1 MYLPSLDLPS
11 KLQTC
16 IPNASTTSPPPYLLG
31 SAKIARVCPKGARG
45 LPSVSRIPSKSL
57 SHTRVTFDPRVSAR
71 AQPHPAGRSHLHSV
85 WGSAPLHLHCHT
97 QPSQPG
103 SLLSLSS
110 LLAPSSHCHVQWTGP
125 VLFMREIQATT
136 RCRFPS
142 IRLVNFKNSDHTFVG
157 KRVSQVT
164 QW

>member
-11 KLQTC
+11 KLHTC
-16 IPNASTTSPPPYLLG
+16 IPNASTTSLPAYLLG
-31 SAKIARVCPKGARG
+31 SAKIVRVCPKGAQG
-45 LPSVSRIPSKSL
+45 LPSVSHAPSKSL

-71 AQPHPAGRSHLHSV
+71 AQPHPAGSV
-85 WGSAPLHLHCHT
+85 PLHLHCHT

-110 LLAPSSHCHVQWTGP
+110 FSAPSSHCHVQWAGP
-125 VLFMREIQATT
+125 VLFIREIQATT
-136 RCRFPS
+136 RCHFPS
-142 IRLVNFKNSDHTFVG
+142 IRLVNYKNSDHTFVG